1 MLEPKLWT
9 RDFFIICLSNFLI
22 GFSFYLVG
30 TSMPFYI
37 VEQFK
42 TDTTT
47 TGLILASYITA
58 ALAVRPFSGYL
69 VDRFPR
75 KNVLLISLAFFIL
88 IFYGYMQAK
97 ILILFLLFRISHG
110 FTWGITT
117 TASSTLAID
126 VIPSKKRGEGVGFFG
141 LTSTLAMS
149 IGPMLGLFIYEHYPF
164 EYNFYAAITIGLIA
178 LLLILTVKPPVRP
191 AVATQAI
198 TLDRFILVKA
208 IPIGINLLGI
218 ALCYGALFAFAAMYG
233 KQLQVENTGMFF
245 MMMAIGMTA
254 SRFFAGKII
263 DRGYIHQLVLGALGL
278 LALSFIAF
286 GMATSP
292 VLFFATSF
300 FIGIGYGVLSPAFQT
315 LFVNMAT
322 PDKRGT
328 ANSTYFS
335 FYDLGIGLGMV
346 ASGKIASLFDMGT
359 IFICGGALCFAAIGY
374 YLLVTK
380 KLYEKN
386 KIAE

>member
-97 ILILFLLFRISHG
+97 ILILFILFRISHG

-191 AVATQAI
+191 SVATQAI

-263 DRGYIHQLVLGALGL
+263 DRGFIHQLVLGALGL

>member
-37 VEQFK
+37 VEQFN

-97 ILILFLLFRISHG
+97 ILILFILFRVSHG

-191 AVATQAI
+191 SVATQTI

-380 KLYEKN
+380 KLYEMN